1 MSPGSVVNSK
11 VRLSDRKKRR
21 PIRQDSEKAQRVRN
35 LPAAERYVKGGI
47 TVKNNMAKVD
57 EPLRIDKLR
66 KNGIIDEMQH
76 LYGLQIITLWTI
88 AQRPFTGMMQYG
100 DTPRGSGVAIP
111 ELTNITRMDGNDQFY
126 KTMLYLAFP
135 RSNAMQDA
143 GKRYLDAKRRKHG
156 REMLQAEK
164 DMDRIF
170 SRRNKAHDII
180 GMICFKEMGVVE
192 TGKALKIS
200 ARDLLHDVRDAFDR
214 LGDALA
220 KMRAKR
226 KEIAEDQEPISN
238 AAEILSPA

>member
-1 MSPGSVVNSK
+1 MGKS
-11 VRLSDRKKRR
+11 RKRKLR

-35 LPAAERYVKGGI
+35 LPTAERYVKGGI

-57 EPLRIDKLR
+57 EPLRIDKLL
-66 KNGIIDEMQH
+66 KNGVINEMQH

-100 DTPRGSGVAIP
+100 DAPRGAGVAIP
-111 ELTNITRMDGNDQFY
+111 ELTNISRMDGNDQFY

-170 SRRNKAHDII
+170 SRRNKAHDIVAS
-180 GMICFKEMGVVE
+180 ICFDELGVVE
-192 TGKALKIS
+192 TGRSLKIPTRS
-200 ARDLLHDVRDAFDR
+200 LLGDVRDAFDR
-214 LGDALA
+214 LGDELA

-226 KEIAEDQEPISN
+226 KEIAEYQEPIPN